1 MTLPLDPIQPANP
14 PAVPHLW
21 TVILAGGVGSRFWP
35 VSTPA
40 RPKQL
45 LPLASER
52 PLIRD
57 TVDRIAPLVPA
68 ERLRILTGERLAA
81 PILGVLPEL
90 GREHLLLEPAAR
102 GTAPVLAWAAAEL
115 ERHDPDA
122 IMVSLHSDHVIHPP
136 EAFRALIARAAE
148 LAQGHRRLFTIGAV
162 PTRPETGYGYVRM
175 GGALPPL
182 AGDGVTAQPGY
193 GVARFVEKPTRATAE
208 RYVASGE
215 YLWNTGLFVWRAG
228 DLLDEMERVSPE
240 MRELIPLAREG
251 QTEEFFA
258 RAPTIAVDVAVLE
271 RSDRVG
277 VVRATFDWDDVGAWD
292 AVARTRGVE
301 GRENCVVGDGHA
313 VESAGTTIY
322 AEDGPVVAF
331 GVEDLVIVRTHGITF
346 VAHRDRSPDLKACL
360 AELPERLRNL

>member
-1 MTLPLDPIQPANP
+1 MDPIQPANH

-57 TVDRIAPLVPA
+57 TVDRITPLIPP
-68 ERLRILTGERLAA
+68 ERLRILTGERLAG
-81 PILGVLPEL
+81 PILDVLPEL
-90 GREHLLLEPAAR
+90 GPGNLLLEPAAR

-115 ERHDPDA
+115 ERRDPDA
-122 IMVSLHSDHVIHPP
+122 VMVSLHSDHVIAPP

-148 LAQGHRRLFTIGAV
+148 LAAGHRRLFTIGAV
-162 PTRPETGYGYVRM
+162 PTRAETGYGYVRL
-175 GGALPPL
+175 GEALPPL
-182 AGDGVTAQPGY
+182 EGDGAAAQPGY
-193 GVARFVEKPTRATAE
+193 GVAKFVEKPDRETAE
-208 RYVASGE
+208 EYVRSGE

-240 MRELIPLAREG
+240 LAELIPIVREG
-251 QTEEFFA
+251 GTGEFFA

-271 RSDRVG
+271 RSARVG
-277 VVRATFDWDDVGAWD
+277 VVRATFAWDDVGTWD
-292 AVARTRGVE
+292 AVARTRGIE
-301 GRENCVVGDGHA
+301 PGGNCVVGDGYA

-346 VAHRDRSPDLKACL
+346 VAHRGRAPDLKECL
-360 AELPERLRNL
+360 GELPERLRNL